1 MPINAKSSAGA
12 SPPKLGKD
20 GKDTDGISML
30 GKENGSPPP
39 SFFAGFGASALS
51 GLTNFFIG
59 EAAFLAFAS
68 SIALCSGETTPKDR
82 FWAYAAA

>member
-1 MPINAKSSAGA
+1 
-12 SPPKLGKD
+12 
-20 GKDTDGISML
+20 ML

-59 EAAFLAFAS
+59 EEAFLAFAS